1 MKIDIDDLNPIVL
14 GDSDDLIIGE
24 WVVALGNPLG
34 LFTLSNH
41 VSATAGIISAMNM
54 DFGKKED
61 RTKYLEE
68 KFDNLLDVIGE
79 SYGNVLM
86 EELISRLDVT
96 IDEFNQEISNLF
108 NSLKEKEL
116 ERQSLL
122 KGISVKKKKNKKK
135 TDLTEWEQKL
145 KQIEES
151 K

>member
-1 MKIDIDDLNPIVL
+1 
-14 GDSDDLIIGE
+14 
-24 WVVALGNPLG
+24 
-34 LFTLSNH
+34 
-41 VSATAGIISAMNM
+41 M

-61 RTKYLEE
+61 RAKYLEE

-79 SYGNVLM
+79 SYGNILM
-86 EELISRLDVT
+86 KELVFRLDTT

-108 NSLKEKEL
+108 NSLKEKEV

-122 KGISVKKKKNKKK
+122 QGISLKKKKNKKK
-135 TDLTEWEQKL
+135 TDLNEWEEKL

>member
-1 MKIDIDDLNPIVL
+1 
-14 GDSDDLIIGE
+14 
-24 WVVALGNPLG
+24 
-34 LFTLSNH
+34 
-41 VSATAGIISAMNM
+41 M

-79 SYGNVLM
+79 SYGSILM

-135 TDLTEWEQKL
+135 ADLTEWEEKL

>member
-1 MKIDIDDLNPIVL
+1 
-14 GDSDDLIIGE
+14 
-24 WVVALGNPLG
+24 
-34 LFTLSNH
+34 
-41 VSATAGIISAMNM
+41 M

-86 EELISRLDVT
+86 EELVSRLDAT
-96 IDEFNQEISNLF
+96 IDNFNQEISSLF
-108 NSLKEKEL
+108 NSLKEKEV

-122 KGISVKKKKNKKK
+122 QGISVKKKKNKNNKK
-135 TDLTEWEQKL
+135 SDLTEWEEKL
-145 KQIEES
+145 KKIEES

>member
-1 MKIDIDDLNPIVL
+1 
-14 GDSDDLIIGE
+14 
-24 WVVALGNPLG
+24 
-34 LFTLSNH
+34 
-41 VSATAGIISAMNM
+41 M

-79 SYGNVLM
+79 TYGIVLM
-86 EELISRLDVT
+86 EELVSRLDAT

-108 NSLKEKEL
+108 NSLKEKEV

-122 KGISVKKKKNKKK
+122 KDISVKNKKDNK
-135 TDLTEWEQKL
+135 KSNKDLTEWEQKL

>member
-1 MKIDIDDLNPIVL
+1 
-14 GDSDDLIIGE
+14 
-24 WVVALGNPLG
+24 
-34 LFTLSNH
+34 
-41 VSATAGIISAMNM
+41 M

-79 SYGNVLM
+79 TYGNVLM
-86 EELISRLDVT
+86 EELVSRLDAT

-108 NSLKEKEL
+108 NSLKEKEV

-122 KGISVKKKKNKKK
+122 KGISVKKKNKKTIK
-135 TDLTEWEQKL
+135 ESNLTEWEEKL

-151 K
+151 T

>member
-1 MKIDIDDLNPIVL
+1 
-14 GDSDDLIIGE
+14 
-24 WVVALGNPLG
+24 
-34 LFTLSNH
+34 
-41 VSATAGIISAMNM
+41 M

-61 RTKYLEE
+61 RAKYLEE

-86 EELISRLDVT
+86 EELVSRLDVT

-135 TDLTEWEQKL
+135 TDLTEWEEKL

>member
-1 MKIDIDDLNPIVL
+1 
-14 GDSDDLIIGE
+14 
-24 WVVALGNPLG
+24 
-34 LFTLSNH
+34 
-41 VSATAGIISAMNM
+41 M

-79 SYGNVLM
+79 SYGSILM

-108 NSLKEKEL
+108 NSLKEKEV

-135 TDLTEWEQKL
+135 ADLTEWEQKL